1 MNPKLQE
8 AYDALK
14 QADAAGNVEDAQQIA
29 DYIRELQNQEMLG
42 SGDESMM
49 RNPVAA
55 GAVGAIAGPVAGKV
69 LETAYGPKGV
79 STGAPTTAPGAGS
92 PGQKWAAKT
101 GYGAGTGAT
110 VENVVEEFKKREGP
124 LGKGKVTSKI
134 TGGPLGGPAAMESIA
149 AKEAD
154 AARFAQMRA
163 ANQMAAQKASSVPGR
178 IAQATA
184 GKMPLLLKSAA
195 GAGAGVQGADAYN
208 RLQQDDFLG
217 AGIGAIGA
225 AGSAASLIPHPVTR
239 IGGTAIG
246 MGAGALNAY
255 IDYLKSKSQPQPM
268 AMGGL
273 VNMARGK
280 AVTETKKAATEA
292 AKKLSAKMSPGL
304 SFGNMAPVNAQT
316 VTNPLRN
323 EFPGIYKRP
332 DVIAQ
337 EAAARVAPE
346 DPMLKRLFGVT
357 RDDLFEMSQ
366 RQGNV
371 PGFIP
376 GASKNPKGSAAA
388 EAVMNPRNT
397 QRLIDV
403 LGEVKTNAP
412 ELYKGMHAW
421 YTMDPQYHRM
431 VELMGEEKA
440 KQMYHRLNTFGGI
453 ESPNLPVPVEF
464 NRASAANWL
473 AEQGRMPDWIKYGGL
488 RDKPLIEGIPAD
500 MIGIPGRVGH
510 QRASE
515 SQRKFMETGEHGMI
529 SPKAPPYIQ
538 ASSVPELGFQTDLP
552 VGDAHWSRMI
562 GLPDVRTSKEVSAS
576 VSTPELQQLA
586 PWWKKDVAGAMDLE
600 SVPAQAIMW
609 GAGSPQTGVKTAI
622 GAGKLELQAIQ
633 MAEAAKRLGISPENA
648 RDLILMGKERAG
660 KKEGGPVQYFDGGGK
675 AGVLPKVAKY
685 SISQYKKIA
694 EALEEYL
701 KGNITK
707 QQQMAVTR
715 QYLPIRQW
723 NELPPEYTDEQIIN
737 ALSSNQLGKALAPVP
752 VGKETGNRLD
762 INAYTKNNPPVFVDT
777 VHDINDKNKVI
788 SYNRTGHLRDVDFKS
803 LPNSAVLMG
812 LGTKEQALTPMGAQM
827 GKSKAPIAMIRGTN
841 VGTSDAEVR
850 RMMAEMLN
858 DPNYTQI
865 GMDPRVGSQFYDKAT
880 DRPIWTSGEKFQIG
894 PLVMVPKKDIEV
906 TDWLDPRLELKDF
919 PSKRFKEGGSTTP
932 AWQRSEGKSP
942 SGGLNAL
949 GRASYKR
956 ETGGELKAPQPEG
969 GSRKKSFCARMGGMK
984 KKLTSSKTAND
995 PDSRINK
1002 ALRKWKC

>member
-49 RNPVAA
+49 RNPIAA

-79 STGAPTTAPGAGS
+79 TPTVAPTTTSVMPGA
-92 PGQKWAAKT
+92 PGQKYAAKT
-101 GYGAGTGAT
+101 GYGAGTGET
-110 VENVVEEFKKREGP
+110 VREVVEEFKQREAP

-134 TGGPLGGPAAMESIA
+134 KGTPLGGPAAMEQIA

-163 ANQMAAQKASSVPGR
+163 ANQVAAQKAASVPGR

-633 MAEAAKRLGISPENA
+633 IAEAAKRLGISPENA

-660 KKEGGPVQYFDGGGK
+660 K
-675 AGVLPKVAKY
+675 
-685 SISQYKKIA
+685 
-694 EALEEYL
+694 
-701 KGNITK
+701 
-707 QQQMAVTR
+707 
-715 QYLPIRQW
+715 
-723 NELPPEYTDEQIIN
+723 
-737 ALSSNQLGKALAPVP
+737 
-752 VGKETGNRLD
+752 
-762 INAYTKNNPPVFVDT
+762 
-777 VHDINDKNKVI
+777 
-788 SYNRTGHLRDVDFKS
+788 
-803 LPNSAVLMG
+803 
-812 LGTKEQALTPMGAQM
+812 
-827 GKSKAPIAMIRGTN
+827 
-841 VGTSDAEVR
+841 
-850 RMMAEMLN
+850 
-858 DPNYTQI
+858 
-865 GMDPRVGSQFYDKAT
+865 
-880 DRPIWTSGEKFQIG
+880 
-894 PLVMVPKKDIEV
+894 
-906 TDWLDPRLELKDF
+906 
-919 PSKRFKEGGSTTP
+919 KEGGSTTP

>member
-1 MNPKLQE
+1 MADKKVGG
-8 AYDALK
+8 YDLEGARKAEISDADSLK
-14 QADAAGNVEDAQQIA
+14 HLSQVHNYD
-29 DYIRELQNQEMLG
+29 L
-42 SGDESMM
+42 
-49 RNPVAA
+49 A
-55 GAVGAIAGPVAGKV
+55 GARSAGISDEESLSHLAT
-69 LETAYGPKGV
+69 L
-79 STGAPTTAPGAGS
+79 TAPKAEVFEKES
-92 PGQKWAAKT
+92 PELFG
-101 GYGAGTGAT
+101 
-110 VENVVEEFKKREGP
+110 
-124 LGKGKVTSKI
+124 LI
-134 TGGPLGGPAAMESIA
+134 
-149 AKEAD
+149 
-154 AARFAQMRA
+154 
-163 ANQMAAQKASSVPGR
+163 
-178 IAQATA
+178 
-184 GKMPLLLKSAA
+184 
-195 GAGAGVQGADAYN
+195 GAGAGI
-208 RLQQDDFLG
+208 L
-217 AGIGAIGA
+217 GA
-225 AGSAASLIPHPVTR
+225 AGDVLFSKSRPLFRMGEKLFGMEDPNTKVKPRIFSTPAEVAERAIQARMPQVDGGATENYMKSGQYISPEGKPLYYGAGDTGDYSGARKAAERAIETEKMFPGMKVLQGGTPIALPQDLTTQVETQRAETQRMQDIKNQQEVNRAAEQRAQMLAERNRLKNIQQRGKILTGTGTIGTKVGAPILGGYEVGSQGAQAINRLSRDDLQLSDIASGVANLGGVGMGGAAMWPGRLRVPKAIISTGLGHLANVLDTR
-239 IGGTAIG
+239 DPRRPKSVLEEKAAGGLAGYAKGKSVDEEKPFVGYPQIKRTNRNPNFKPQVDKYTGMFDALIGGGKRENLSVFDPKEMAYSEAYDKYEPAGIAL
-246 MGAGALNAY
+246 MGAPFLGGP
-255 IDYLKSKSQPQPM
+255 IKS
-268 AMGGL
+268 L
-273 VNMARGK
+273 GK
-280 AVTETKKAATEA
+280 ALAPKAGQA
-292 AKKLSAKMSPGL
+292 AEDLLARQGLISYAAPRAKMSPGL

-633 MAEAAKRLGISPENA
+633 IAEAAKRLGISPENA

-660 KKEGGPVQYFDGGGK
+660 K
-675 AGVLPKVAKY
+675 
-685 SISQYKKIA
+685 
-694 EALEEYL
+694 
-701 KGNITK
+701 
-707 QQQMAVTR
+707 
-715 QYLPIRQW
+715 
-723 NELPPEYTDEQIIN
+723 
-737 ALSSNQLGKALAPVP
+737 
-752 VGKETGNRLD
+752 
-762 INAYTKNNPPVFVDT
+762 
-777 VHDINDKNKVI
+777 
-788 SYNRTGHLRDVDFKS
+788 
-803 LPNSAVLMG
+803 
-812 LGTKEQALTPMGAQM
+812 
-827 GKSKAPIAMIRGTN
+827 
-841 VGTSDAEVR
+841 
-850 RMMAEMLN
+850 
-858 DPNYTQI
+858 
-865 GMDPRVGSQFYDKAT
+865 
-880 DRPIWTSGEKFQIG
+880 
-894 PLVMVPKKDIEV
+894 
-906 TDWLDPRLELKDF
+906 
-919 PSKRFKEGGSTTP
+919 KEGGSTTP